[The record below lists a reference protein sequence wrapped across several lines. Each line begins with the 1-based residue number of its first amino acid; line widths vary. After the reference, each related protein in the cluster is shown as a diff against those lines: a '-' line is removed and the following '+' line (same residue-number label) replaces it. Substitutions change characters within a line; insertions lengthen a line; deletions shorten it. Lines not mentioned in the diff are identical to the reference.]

1 VEVSSVK
8 VGLIYQSSDKFLR
21 IVSVVMNPRK
31 PKLDWIKKVLADPV
45 GETRLRV
52 VCGPEP
58 AQSDCRSTDDQL
70 GQSGGD
76 ARLVCLSWQL

>member
-1 VEVSSVK
+1 
-8 VGLIYQSSDKFLR
+8 
-21 IVSVVMNPRK
+21 MNPRK

-58 AQSDCRSTDDQL
+58 AQSDCRSTDDPL
-70 GQSGGD
+70 GQFGAQDHSGAELG
-76 ARLVCLSWQL
+76 RTSTNI